1 MESRK
6 LQLTGGSTIM
16 VSLPKKLVDKAGL
29 ERGAEVVLVPQSNG
43 TLLVDPRAGSQEWEK
58 QRRLRVREPLT
69 RRCRSSWR
77 SSR

>member
-16 VSLPKKLVDKAGL
+16 VSLPKKWVDKAGL

-43 TLLVDPRAGSQEWEK
+43 TLLVDSRAGSQE
-58 QRRLRVREPLT
+58 
-69 RRCRSSWR
+69 
-77 SSR
+77 